1 MRSNGRKKR
10 DSQSGGREMSTP
22 TREELLDTINDLQM
36 AMQMVEIELTSGYN
50 TLPRRR
56 NLRAAVENCMD
67 WSFCGRKVLERAQ
80 YKAEGNA

>member
-1 MRSNGRKKR
+1 
-10 DSQSGGREMSTP
+10 MSTP
-22 TREELLDTINDLQM
+22 TREELLDTINHLQA
-36 AMQMVEIELTSGYN
+36 AMQTLEIELTSGYN

>member
-1 MRSNGRKKR
+1 MN
-10 DSQSGGREMSTP
+10 TP

>member
-1 MRSNGRKKR
+1 M
-10 DSQSGGREMSTP
+10 DSRPNWFSYKQSGGREMSTP

-36 AMQMVEIELTSGYN
+36 AMQMIEIEVTSGYN

>member
-1 MRSNGRKKR
+1 MAASLFRIF
-10 DSQSGGREMSTP
+10 EPMSTP

>member
-1 MRSNGRKKR
+1 
-10 DSQSGGREMSTP
+10 MSTP

-36 AMQMVEIELTSGYN
+36 AMQMIEIEVTSGYN

>member
-1 MRSNGRKKR
+1 
-10 DSQSGGREMSTP
+10 MSAP

-36 AMQMVEIELTSGYN
+36 AMQMIEIELTSGYN

>member
-1 MRSNGRKKR
+1 
-10 DSQSGGREMSTP
+10 MSTP

-56 NLRAAVENCMD
+56 DLRAAVENCMD

>member
-1 MRSNGRKKR
+1 
-10 DSQSGGREMSTP
+10 MSAP
-22 TREELLDTINDLQM
+22 TREELLDTINHLQT
-36 AMQMVEIELTSGYN
+36 AMQMMEIELTSGYN
-50 TLPRRR
+50 TKPRRR

>member
-1 MRSNGRKKR
+1 
-10 DSQSGGREMSTP
+10 MSTP

-36 AMQMVEIELTSGYN
+36 AMQMIEIELTSGYN

>member
-1 MRSNGRKKR
+1 
-10 DSQSGGREMSTP
+10 MSTP
-22 TREELLDTINDLQM
+22 TREELLNTINDLQM

>member
-1 MRSNGRKKR
+1 
-10 DSQSGGREMSTP
+10 MSTP

>member
-1 MRSNGRKKR
+1 MRSHL
-10 DSQSGGREMSTP
+10 QSGGREMSTP

-80 YKAEGNA
+80 YKAEGKA

>member
-1 MRSNGRKKR
+1 MAASLFRIF
-10 DSQSGGREMSTP
+10 EPMSTP

-50 TLPRRR
+50 TKPRRR

>member
-1 MRSNGRKKR
+1 
-10 DSQSGGREMSTP
+10 MSTP

-36 AMQMVEIELTSGYN
+36 AMQMIEIELTSGYN

-80 YKAEGNA
+80 YKGEAIA

>member
-1 MRSNGRKKR
+1 
-10 DSQSGGREMSTP
+10 MSTP

-80 YKAEGNA
+80 YKAEGKA

>member
-1 MRSNGRKKR
+1 
-10 DSQSGGREMSTP
+10 
-22 TREELLDTINDLQM
+22 M

>member
-1 MRSNGRKKR
+1 
-10 DSQSGGREMSTP
+10 MSTP

-36 AMQMVEIELTSGYN
+36 AMQMMEIELTSGYN